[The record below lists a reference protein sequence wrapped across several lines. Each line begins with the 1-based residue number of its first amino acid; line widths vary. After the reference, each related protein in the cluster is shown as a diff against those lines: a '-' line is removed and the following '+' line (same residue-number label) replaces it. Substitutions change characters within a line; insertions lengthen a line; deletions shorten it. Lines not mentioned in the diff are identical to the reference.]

1 MRFFSG
7 KRRGLLYFS
16 PFLLIGGLYFV
27 TQLFPLTYHIVH
39 LPVDDAIPFVPA
51 FVVPYMIWYL
61 YVPLPLV
68 YMFFTDQ
75 DLLRRQALALFP
87 GMAASLLFFLLYP
100 TRIDFR
106 PAAQGAGVFR
116 ALCRLIYRFDRPV
129 NVLPSLHCYE
139 ALSVHL
145 STFRSRFGEKHPA
158 LRAASA
164 VLVLFIC
171 LSTVFI
177 KQHSVV
183 DLVAGCALA
192 IASYALMKIIEKRR
206 EPHAAGQ
213 TV

>member
-1 MRFFSG
+1 MRLFAG
-7 KRRGLLYFS
+7 KRRGLLYFA
-16 PFLLIGGLYFV
+16 PFLLIGGFYFV
-27 TQLFPLTYHIVH
+27 TQLFPLTYHAVH
-39 LPVDDAIPFVPA
+39 LPFDDAIPFLPI
-51 FVVPYMIWYL
+51 FVVPYLLWYL
-61 YVPLPLV
+61 YVPLPMV
-68 YMFFTDQ
+68 FAFFKDQ
-75 DLLRRQALALFP
+75 RLLRRQALALFP

-139 ALSVHL
+139 ALSIHL
-145 STFRSRFGEKHPA
+145 STFRSRFGGKHPA

-164 VLVLFIC
+164 VLVLLIC

-177 KQHSVV
+177 KQHSAV

-192 IASYALMKIIEKRR
+192 IASYALMEIFEKRR
-206 EPHAAGQ
+206 ESHAAGQ